1 MELSFHPYTLTLRGT
16 FTISTYSRTTT
27 PGILVELRHDGLTG
41 YGEASLPQY
50 LGETVDNA
58 AKFLSRVDLSQFKDP
73 LMTDDILTHVAGIDH
88 GHCAAKAAIDIALHD
103 LAGKIIGQPC
113 HKLLGLDKAKA
124 PATSYTI
131 GIGSPNETRGKVRE
145 AAAKYKI
152 LKVKLGTDHD
162 RQIIETIRQETDLP
176 ITVDANQ
183 GWRDPAEAIDMA
195 HWLAGQGTLLIE
207 QPFPRED
214 LDMTARLSEASPIP
228 IIADEAVQRATDI
241 PRLHGAFDGINIKL
255 MKCTGMHEAWSM
267 VATARSLGMRVML
280 GCMTE
285 TSCAISAA
293 AQLSPA
299 VDFADLDGN
308 LLISNDPFHG
318 VTVSDGRLVL
328 NDAPGIG
335 VRPAERQA
343 QTFTI

>member
-1 MELSFHPYTLTLRGT
+1 MRLSFHPYTLKLRET
-16 FTISTYSRTTT
+16 FTISTYSRDTT
-27 PGILVELRHDGLTG
+27 PCIIVRLDHDGFTG

-50 LGETVDNA
+50 LGETADSA
-58 AKFLSRVDLSQFKDP
+58 ARFLSQVDLSQFKDP
-73 LMTDDILTHVAGIDH
+73 LMTEDILSYVAAIDQ

-124 PATSYTI
+124 PITSYTI
-131 GIGSPNETRGKVRE
+131 GIGPETETRQKVR
-145 AAAKYKI
+145 AAATKYKI

-162 RQIIETIRQETDLP
+162 RHIIETLRQETSIP

-183 GWRDPAEAIDMA
+183 GWRDPSEAIDMA

-207 QPFPRED
+207 QPFPRAD

-228 IIADEAVQRATDI
+228 IIADESVQRATDI
-241 PRLHGAFDGINIKL
+241 PRLQGAFDGINIKL
-255 MKCTGMHEAWSM
+255 MKCTGMREAWSM
-267 VATARSLGMRVML
+267 IATARALGMRVML

-308 LLISNDPFHG
+308 LLISNDPFTG
-318 VTVSDGRLVL
+318 VAVAGGRITLP
-328 NDAPGIG
+328 DAPGIG
-335 VRPAERQA
+335 VQPAGGQTE
-343 QTFTI
+343 TFTN